1 MPCDLEKEYFDDLNQ
16 NIVSNICLFK
26 NIRAREL
33 KSKEEFNCPKDIT
46 SQDKYLMYLLFH
58 PKNKADFRVKVYFPS
73 HFQAL
78 RKLYCGSYDS
88 QNSQMFKSSFWT
100 DNTGGKSKSDFY
112 KSFNEKYVL
121 KVISN
126 NEMRMFCE
134 FALSYF
140 EYMCRS
146 FN

>member
-1 MPCDLEKEYFDDLNQ
+1 MK
-16 NIVSNICLFK
+16 K
-26 NIRAREL
+26 NIEDIAL
-33 KSKEEFNCPKDIT
+33 SKAISTD
-46 SQDKYLMYLLFH
+46 DKYAVYAYLH
-58 PKNKADFRVKVYFPS
+58 PKNKADIEIKVYFPT

-78 RKLYCGSYDS
+78 RKLYCGSYDI

-112 KSFNEKYVL
+112 KSINEKFVL
-121 KVISN
+121 KVIGN